1 MSSLLTPAQVAQYER
16 DGYLFPIDVLDQAE
30 VQALGEHLGRFRQRI
45 GGKIAG
51 RHNQKPHLLM
61 PWANE
66 LVRNPRILD
75 AVQEVLGPNL
85 FCWASQFFVK
95 DAGDPGYVSWHQ
107 DGNYWGLSSPEVVT
121 AWVALTPSTIESGCM
136 NVVPGT
142 QNQRAE
148 HVDTFAENNLLSRG
162 QEIAVSVDPG
172 AVVPIELAP
181 GQMSLHHLMIFHG
194 SEPNRAT
201 HPRVGY
207 AIRYMPTHVRQ
218 TMGDRD
224 SALLVRGVDTMGHF
238 EHETD
243 PAAEFDS
250 AAVAQ
255 HKKVIDRQ
263 LAILYAGASQRTK
276 LLDPDS

>member
-66 LVRNPRILD
+66 LVRSPRILD
-75 AVQEVLGPNL
+75 AVQDVLGPNL

-243 PAAEFDS
+243 PVAEFDS

-255 HKKVIDRQ
+255 HKRVIDRQ

-276 LLDPDS
+276 LLDPAS